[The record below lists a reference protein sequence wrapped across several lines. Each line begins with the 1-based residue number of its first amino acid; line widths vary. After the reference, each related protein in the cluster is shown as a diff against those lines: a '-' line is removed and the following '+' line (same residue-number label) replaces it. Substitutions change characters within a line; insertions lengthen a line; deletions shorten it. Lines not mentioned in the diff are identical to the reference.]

1 MSASRL
7 GRSGSGCV
15 HTWLGDQIIRIGIWQ
30 NPLLVHL
37 IGQFSTLPGGHISV
51 GKKKHTHTGKQSVGC
66 KMYVSLRHQRVS
78 RNTRWCI
85 FEVFAVTRRPPA
97 APCGAR
103 SHILRIIHNE
113 LSLVSSH
120 GWYPSSMTLNSLN
133 SLSSSQLVDRGPKFI
148 TTFHFPLPAYLI
160 YDSIN
165 NNQRCRM
172 PCHPQCPSC
181 PLPACVDYHQ
191 LFSPLKLYLLI
202 SLSGPVTLF
211 LRVMPR
217 GGGKE

>member
-1 MSASRL
+1 M
-7 GRSGSGCV
+7 
-15 HTWLGDQIIRIGIWQ
+15 
-30 NPLLVHL
+30 
-37 IGQFSTLPGGHISV
+37 
-51 GKKKHTHTGKQSVGC
+51 
-66 KMYVSLRHQRVS
+66 
-78 RNTRWCI
+78 
-85 FEVFAVTRRPPA
+85 
-97 APCGAR
+97 
-103 SHILRIIHNE
+103 
-113 LSLVSSH
+113 SSH

-165 NNQRCRM
+165 NNHCRRM

-217 GGGKE
+217 GEAKSDLAIPPQSCKLPLPSDLSFISLSKIGPKQSVFLQAIQEV